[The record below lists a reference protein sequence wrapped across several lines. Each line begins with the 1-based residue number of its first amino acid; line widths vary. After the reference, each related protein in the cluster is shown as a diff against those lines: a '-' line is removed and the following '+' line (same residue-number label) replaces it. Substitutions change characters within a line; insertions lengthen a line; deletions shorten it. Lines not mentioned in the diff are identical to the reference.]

1 MPEIIR
7 TDIGINPL
15 DEMDEDNKPKV
26 EELPE
31 DIFGREE
38 IARSMCEL
46 IVNLPAEEYSP
57 FVLDGPWGCGKTVH
71 ARRIMKCFCD
81 DYADKVKIIYWNA
94 SESDYSDNPLLM
106 FVSLLYNNISTLD
119 SCGKR
124 AVKICSQILLGAFG
138 GLASV
143 GTQFINRF
151 SGLDIKGIIPEVEE
165 TSKQCDCCSQLEQQF
180 ESILKKAGSEKEQ
193 VDGARELLQLV
204 QDEGKEL
211 IVIIDELDRCRPD
224 FALKTLEIIKHL
236 FTHPNVKFLM
246 VLNKKSLACSVKHMY
261 GLEDEAASCYLRKYI
276 KIEFT
281 LPACASKRGE
291 SHSVK
296 IYYLNLLEKVD
307 SAFSS
312 DNKLL
317 NQFLNFITHDERI
330 QFREVEKHVSVL
342 KLLLNSDRSLLNRI
356 DKDFSSVLL
365 CFTSYIISFE
375 NKIVTRLFSRTINKE
390 DVMALLSRGKDEI
403 IEADYYGASCF
414 DYIEA
419 IINCYLAT
427 FEDYV
432 KFSHN
437 YGNLFQPMLIQC
449 GRNNLIQWLSY
460 YSFLTV

>member
-1 MPEIIR
+1 
-7 TDIGINPL
+7 
-15 DEMDEDNKPKV
+15 MDDDNKLNV

-81 DYADKVKIIYWNA
+81 DYADTVKIIYWNA

-151 SGLDIKGIIPEVEE
+151 SGLDIKEIIQEAEE
-165 TSKQCDCCSQLEQQF
+165 TSKQCDCSSQLEQQF

-204 QDEGKEL
+204 QDDGKEL

-224 FALKTLEIIKHL
+224 FALKSIEIIKHL
-236 FTHPNVKFLM
+236 FTHSNVKFLLVM
-246 VLNKKSLACSVKHMY
+246 NKRSLACSVKHIY
-261 GLEDEAASCYLRKYI
+261 GLEDENAQR
-276 KIEFT
+276 
-281 LPACASKRGE
+281 
-291 SHSVK
+291 
-296 IYYLNLLEKVD
+296 YLNKYTKLALSVPMVPAKTNGEYCCVFRYFKYLLKERSVVLIGD
-307 SAFSS
+307 SDS
-312 DNKLL
+312 DVVGEFA
-317 NQFLNFITHDERI
+317 QFVFRVKQIEL
-330 QFREVEKHVSVL
+330 REVEKLMSLIKIIYVSSAFVYPALERLLILFVSCLCTFDVSLTQRLYAREAKLHEVL
-342 KLLLNSDRSLLNRI
+342 NFLGLDKSILSKVADVTAPHCLICLVPCIEMYLAVSYAEKSNILNRYSQSIVKDCYHDMSKKMHNYLKKSLLLH
-356 DKDFSSVLL
+356 K
-365 CFTSYIISFE
+365 
-375 NKIVTRLFSRTINKE
+375 
-390 DVMALLSRGKDEI
+390 
-403 IEADYYGASCF
+403 
-414 DYIEA
+414 
-419 IINCYLAT
+419 
-427 FEDYV
+427 
-432 KFSHN
+432 
-437 YGNLFQPMLIQC
+437 
-449 GRNNLIQWLSY
+449 
-460 YSFLTV
+460 